1 MPEEGD
7 VTIYRVWRVDLGETE
22 ADAVEVRAGYMR
34 GAAIAYAERQDKG
47 HPSIAL
53 GEIDVVVAVRRGA
66 DEAQYLVD
74 GEMIPLYRVRS
85 RAAVVCTCG
94 HDESAHVRT
103 GHDDGP
109 WRCIAPRCACQ
120 RFKVKS

>member
-1 MPEEGD
+1 M
-7 VTIYRVWRVDLGETE
+7 TAYRVWRVDLGETE

-34 GAAIAYAERQDKG
+34 AAAIAYAERQDEG
-47 HPSIAL
+47 HPRIAL
-53 GEIDVVVAVRRGA
+53 GEIDVVVAVRRGD

-74 GEMIPLYRVRS
+74 GEMVAHYRARS
-85 RAAVVCTCG
+85 RTARVCTCG

-103 GHDDGP
+103 GHYDGP

-120 RFKVKS
+120 RIEAKS